1 MRCEEVR
8 ERLMDLATADTP
20 SAEPVVRQHLE
31 TCDGCRRERQRV
43 AEVWALLNDVPCD
56 EPVMG
61 AMRQQF
67 AGTLEAFRAMSEV
80 DDRPRIRTSSAV
92 RPALTR
98 SRWAVA
104 AAMLLSLVSGGLI
117 GRQVAIIN
125 GDAGHDG
132 QALAAVQQEL
142 RDVHEMLAM
151 SLLQQASASERLR
164 GVSAAGRLSDPRADV
179 VGALLDALLHD
190 PNVNVRLACVRAI
203 ERFQDRAAIR
213 EGVVTAL
220 MREQSPLVTAALIS
234 FVVDARDRT
243 AIETLR
249 QVSQDPSRD
258 AAMRDTAAE
267 GIERLISEGQ
277 L

>member
-8 ERLMDLATADTP
+8 ERLIDLATAGTP
-20 SAEPVVRQHLE
+20 AAEPLVRQHLE
-31 TCDGCRRERQRV
+31 GCDGCRREWQRT
-43 AEVWALLNDVPCD
+43 AEVWSLLNDIPCD
-56 EPVMG
+56 EPDIP

-67 AGTLEAFRAMSEV
+67 AGTLKAFQVMSEV
-80 DDRPRIRTSSAV
+80 DDGTRTRTLSATH
-92 RPALTR
+92 PSFAA

-104 AAMLLSLVSGGLI
+104 AAVVIALVGGGLI
-117 GRQVAIIN
+117 GRQLT
-125 GDAGHDG
+125 GTSERDR
-132 QALAAVQQEL
+132 QALIAVQQEL
-142 RDVHEMLAM
+142 RDVRELLAV
-151 SLLQQASASERLR
+151 SLLQQPSATERLR

-179 VGALLDALLHD
+179 VGALVDALLHD

-213 EGVVTAL
+213 EGVTTAL
-220 MREQSPLVTAALIS
+220 MREQSPLVTAALIA

-249 QVSQDPSRD
+249 HVSQDPSRD

-267 GIERLISEGQ
+267 GIARLLDEGQ